1 MNSILFLI
9 MFAVFINMIFTLLSI
24 DAYARSTTIGEA
36 DYLALM
42 FGASFISILSIIYIY
57 TFSHLPE
64 LWKQIKGKKD

>member
-1 MNSILFLI
+1 

-24 DAYARSTTIGEA
+24 DAYARSTTIGEK

-42 FGASFISILSIIYIY
+42 FGASFLSMLAIIYIY

-64 LWKQIKGKKD
+64 LWRQIKEGKKD

>member
-1 MNSILFLI
+1 

-24 DAYARSTTIGEA
+24 DAYARSTTIGET

-42 FGASFISILSIIYIY
+42 FGASFLSMLVIIYIY

-64 LWKQIKGKKD
+64 LWRQIKEGKKD